1 MVFIEMDFLRILRTQ
16 FTAYRIMWLFF
27 YLRLGLT
34 VFSDVVVC
42 CFYPRARVWPP
53 LASVVAV
60 RPVRALAADR
70 PRVSAVPTR
79 HGRPATPQA
88 VSPPGGLLQE
98 HRTALLLLPV
108 SRPPEGLPRFLP
120 GSRRCGAQL
129 GHRSRRLYPFIAH
142 SWTLLF
148 DGEVGGFL

>member
-1 MVFIEMDFLRILRTQ
+1 MDF
-16 FTAYRIMWLFF
+16 FAYFYVRNLLLTRIMWLFF
-27 YLRLGLT
+27 YFRLGLT
-34 VFSDVVVC
+34 VFSDVAPLRAC
-42 CFYPRARVWPP
+42 CVLFLPSSTCLTSL

-60 RPVRALAADR
+60 RLVRALAADR

-108 SRPPEGLPRFLP
+108 SWPPEGLPCFLP

-129 GHRSRRLYPFIAH
+129 GHRSRRLYPFIA
-142 SWTLLF
+142 LF
-148 DGEVGGFL
+148 NTVVWCGGFL

>member
-1 MVFIEMDFLRILRTQ
+1 MTLLTKRLFRACVSCDCVYFLIE
-16 FTAYRIMWLFF
+16 
-27 YLRLGLT
+27 T
-34 VFSDVVVC
+34 VFLPCEHVADLCLLV
-42 CFYPRARVWPP
+42 F
-53 LASVVAV
+53 AV
-60 RPVRALAADR
+60 RLVRAVAADR
-70 PRVSAVPTR
+70 PRVSAVPTG

-129 GHRSRRLYPFIAH
+129 GHRSRRLYPFTSVWLVTWINDVF
-142 SWTLLF
+142 W
-148 DGEVGGFL
+148 